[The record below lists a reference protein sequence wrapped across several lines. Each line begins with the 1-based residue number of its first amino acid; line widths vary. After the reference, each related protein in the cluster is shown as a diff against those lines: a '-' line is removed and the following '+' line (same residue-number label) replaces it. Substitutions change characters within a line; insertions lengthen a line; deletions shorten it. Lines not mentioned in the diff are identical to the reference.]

1 MSGNAYVIF
10 VQGHSLTRTFEYF
23 INSEWSCWKLNNQ
36 RYIIVHWDRTIVC
49 LRKESLSFS
58 SGCHSPALP
67 PPPPPIRSIFIL
79 VLGSSAH
86 LICKCVANVWQ
97 TQQKYVEQ
105 ASFSYSSLSTKD
117 NVLVDELHSGIK
129 FRFSLWYPAST
140 YILLQKIA
148 KQFRNSQS

>member
-1 MSGNAYVIF
+1 
-10 VQGHSLTRTFEYF
+10 
-23 INSEWSCWKLNNQ
+23 
-36 RYIIVHWDRTIVC
+36 VC

-67 PPPPPIRSIFIL
+67 PPPPPIRSIFVL

-129 FRFSLWYPAST
+129 FGFSLWYPAST